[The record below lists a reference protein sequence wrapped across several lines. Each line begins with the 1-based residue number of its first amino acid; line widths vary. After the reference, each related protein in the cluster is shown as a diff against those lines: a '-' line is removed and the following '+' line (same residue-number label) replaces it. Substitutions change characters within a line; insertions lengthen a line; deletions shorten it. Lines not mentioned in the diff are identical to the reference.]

1 MKGRNRKAESDAWKP
16 PGRSRGWF
24 NRAGTDVRGREVART
39 PIQRLRRAGG
49 VAPCGRFWTRLNPA
63 GGVFPRP
70 VGRRSFGGEVPAPLI
85 SHCWGRRCRSSA
97 HCPPRSSPSFL
108 GSCYPALALLR
119 RGRAAGGGRESG
131 VG

>member
-24 NRAGTDVRGREVART
+24 NRAGTYVRGREVART

-63 GGVFPRP
+63 GGVFPRR
-70 VGRRSFGGEVPAPLI
+70 VGRRSFGGELPAPLI
-85 SHCWGRRCRSSA
+85 SHCWGRRCPSS
-97 HCPPRSSPSFL
+97 HKSPPRSTPPLLDSFF
-108 GSCYPALALLR
+108 PALDPKNEGDD
-119 RGRAAGGGRESG
+119 RGGQ
-131 VG
+131 